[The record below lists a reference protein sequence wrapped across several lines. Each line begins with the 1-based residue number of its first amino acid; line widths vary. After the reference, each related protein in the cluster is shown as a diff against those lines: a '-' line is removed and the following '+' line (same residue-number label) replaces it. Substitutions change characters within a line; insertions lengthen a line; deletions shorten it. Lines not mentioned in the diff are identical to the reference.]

1 MVISATG
8 GFSSAYN
15 TVGTCNSWEEIEGCS
30 GRIIPQG
37 SAKTREIKDAPSNP
51 MMKTTHYELPGV
63 HRDEGVQVEIWVSRE
78 AYTFGQ
84 LESYT
89 FSPNMCCIL

>member
-1 MVISATG
+1 MK
-8 GFSSAYN
+8 
-15 TVGTCNSWEEIEGCS
+15 E
-30 GRIIPQG
+30 R
-37 SAKTREIKDAPSNP
+37 AKVTP
-51 MMKTTHYELPGV
+51 HYELPGV
-63 HRDEGVQVEIWVSRE
+63 HRDAGVQVEIWVSRE